1 MYQLQLVYYHGD
13 FHIDWHDKMY
23 VSIVLGQSATDDD
36 DDDDDN
42 DNDGSDI
49 NSLRPS
55 DAYMRW

>member
-1 MYQLQLVYYHGD
+1 MVYYHGD

-23 VSIVLGQSATDDD
+23 VSIVVLGQSATDD

-55 DAYMRW
+55 DAYMRR